1 MSNLLSI
8 ESNFLRLPEVATALR
23 LSEVRA
29 IQRTI
34 TNAKKKKFEQS
45 LALSQHVQAAFEWYK
60 SDAGKARFAE
70 EGITWTAEDF
80 SLKVFGWQKSFF
92 YKMVKVA
99 AVPAEVVEQYS
110 LQADLDG
117 EGAQR
122 SVEELLTFAK
132 SVECGQN
139 GGGQAE
145 QRAEVVFSLS
155 FSSPDGK
162 LSVKVD
168 SNGQVKIAGADDIH
182 AVRLAVASFL
192 NTL

>member
-45 LALSQHVQAAFEWYK
+45 LALSQHVQSAFEWFK

-80 SLKVFGWQKSFF
+80 SLKVLGWQKSFF
-92 YKMVKVA
+92 YCSIDNA
-99 AVPAEVVEQYS
+99 GLS
-110 LQADLDG
+110 
-117 EGAQR
+117 AQSTHR
-122 SVEELLTFAK
+122 K
-132 SVECGQN
+132 SV
-139 GGGQAE
+139 
-145 QRAEVVFSLS
+145 
-155 FSSPDGK
+155 
-162 LSVKVD
+162 
-168 SNGQVKIAGADDIH
+168 H
-182 AVRLAVASFL
+182 
-192 NTL
+192 